1 MTAHSSTPR
10 RPALLVILD
19 GFGIN
24 PEPTHNAIVQAKTPN
39 FDRYFADYPMTTLEA
54 SGRGVG
60 LPAGQMG
67 NSEVGHMTIGSGSIV
82 KLNSGIEFA
91 AIYFVMILALLMIGG
106 GRFFSVDFYI
116 GLLMRRE

>member
-1 MTAHSSTPR
+1 MTSTPQAPR
-10 RPALLVILD
+10 RPTLLVILD

-24 PEPTHNAIVQAKTPN
+24 PDPTHNAIALAETPN
-39 FDRYFADYPMTTLEA
+39 FDRYFAEHPLTALQA

-82 KLNSGIEFA
+82 KQDLVRIDDAIEDGSF
-91 AIYFVMILALLMIGG
+91 YQNPALL
-106 GRFFSVDFYI
+106 SAV
-116 GLLMRRE
+116 